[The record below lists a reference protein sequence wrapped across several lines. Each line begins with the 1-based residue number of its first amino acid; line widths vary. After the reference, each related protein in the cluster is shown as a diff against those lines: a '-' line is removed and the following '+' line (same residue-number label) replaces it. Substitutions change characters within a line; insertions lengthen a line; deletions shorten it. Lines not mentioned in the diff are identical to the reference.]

1 MCLQDIIL
9 YVSRDKCPTR
19 MMQLLMVMY
28 ACSVAYIKGRV
39 TCSMLQPAA
48 HEGFYIGSA
57 SISFHVLKVA
67 SLPSISGAC
76 VLSRDCEDSSDH
88 CITV

>member
-1 MCLQDIIL
+1 
-9 YVSRDKCPTR
+9 
-19 MMQLLMVMY
+19 MMQLLMFMY
-28 ACSVAYIKGRV
+28 ACSVAYIEGKV

-67 SLPSISGAC
+67 SHHSIAGAC
-76 VLSRDCEDSSDH
+76 VLSKKL
-88 CITV
+88 